1 MQSMKYAKAVI
12 ELGRTARA
20 QNNLMVKTP
29 LKSLLIVNENE
40 SVLKGAIELKSYIL
54 EELNVMEICTDQDDK
69 KYIDF

>member
-1 MQSMKYAKAVI
+1 
-12 ELGRTARA
+12 
-20 QNNLMVKTP
+20 MVKTP